1 MEKTTPGSA
10 LTALKFTQGAL
21 SPEQQRFNKLL
32 AKTET
37 LARNIETTRA
47 LADTHRRVSE
57 GTLRPLEGQR
67 DALMRD
73 MVLWLDERLKR
84 KGLTA
89 KQKRS
94 AAEILCGLAAGLAMA
109 GDEVMQ
115 QLHDAHSDMTM
126 AEQEKA
132 ETAEMHKLMENM
144 LGQKIGDG
152 QSFDSMQDMMQASL
166 KQMDGMAQDQQAQ
179 EDAHAQAHAAHMARR
194 KKTPSQQKAEQE
206 AQDADGALRTIY
218 RQLVSALHP
227 DRESDPHER
236 ERKTG
241 LMKDV
246 NAAYER
252 RDLMALLQ
260 LQLRAAL
267 ADGEMIANMAREKI
281 AALTLLLK
289 ERVLVL
295 THEMYGIKGQM
306 RAEFGLAPHEQVSAP
321 SLKRCLQEDQRDLQD
336 QIAAMSGDLHR
347 VQDDAEFKRWLREQ
361 TEMSQDDFDPFGD
374 FDLSNPFHLFK

>member
-1 MEKTTPGSA
+1 MKTTPSGTA
-10 LTALKFTQGAL
+10 LTALKFAEGAL

-37 LARNIETTRA
+37 LARKIETTRT

-57 GTLRPLEGQR
+57 GTLRPLEVER
-67 DALMRD
+67 DQLMRD
-73 MVLWLDERLKR
+73 MVRWLDERIQR

-94 AAEILCGLAAGLAMA
+94 ATDILCGLAGGLAMT
-109 GDEVMQ
+109 GDQAMQ
-115 QLHDAHSDMTM
+115 QLHDAHSDMTL

-132 ETAEMHKLMENM
+132 DAAEMQKFMENM
-144 LGQKIGDG
+144 LGQKIAEG
-152 QSFDSMQDMMQASL
+152 QSFDSMQDMLQASL
-166 KQMDGMAQDQQAQ
+166 KHMDGMAQDEQAQ
-179 EDAHAQAHAAHMARR
+179 EEAHAQAHAAHKARR
-194 KKTPSQQKAEQE
+194 KKTPAQQKAEQE

-267 ADGEMIANMAREKI
+267 ADGEMIATMAREKI

-306 RAEFGLAPHEQVSAP
+306 QAEFGLAPHEPVSAA
-321 SLKRCLQEDQRDLQD
+321 SLKRCLREDQQDLQE
-336 QIAAMSGDLHR
+336 QIAAMSGDLQR
-347 VQDDAEFKRWLREQ
+347 VQNDAEFKRWLREQ
-361 TEMSQDDFDPFGD
+361 TEMSQHRDSFDPFDFDP
-374 FDLSNPFHLFK
+374 LF

>member
-1 MEKTTPGSA
+1 MKTTIPGSA
-10 LTALKFTQGAL
+10 LTALQFTQGAL

-57 GTLRPLEGQR
+57 GTLRPLEIER
-67 DALMRD
+67 DQLMRD
-73 MVLWLDERLKR
+73 MVRWLDERLKR

-94 AAEILCGLAAGLAMA
+94 ATEILCGLAEGLAMM
-109 GDEVMQ
+109 GDQAMQ
-115 QLHDAHSDMTM
+115 QLHDVHSDMTM

-132 ETAEMHKLMENM
+132 EAASMQKFMENM
-144 LGQKIGDG
+144 LGQKIAEG
-152 QSFDSMQDMMQASL
+152 QEFDSMQDMLQASL
-166 KQMDGMAQDQQAQ
+166 KHMDGMAQDEQAQ
-179 EDAHAQAHAAHMARR
+179 EEAHAQAHAAHKARR
-194 KKTPSQQKAEQE
+194 KKTPAQQKAEQE
-206 AQDADGALRTIY
+206 TQDADGALRTIY

-295 THEMYGIKGQM
+295 THEMYGIKDQM
-306 RAEFGLAPHEQVSAP
+306 RAEFGLAPREPVSAA
-321 SLKRCLQEDQRDLQD
+321 SLKRCLREDQQDLQE
-336 QIAAMSGDLHR
+336 QIAPMSGDLHR

-361 TEMSQDDFDPFGD
+361 TEMSQSRNQFDPFDFDPF
-374 FDLSNPFHLFK
+374 F